1 MSKFSRRRASGAPL
15 AAKTPRASRFSKF
28 AYQPTDAGGQK
39 SLRQR
44 GIFLL
49 PNAFTTAA
57 LFCGFYAIVMAM
69 DKRFEHAAW
78 AIFIAMILDGL
89 DGRIARLTNTQSEFG
104 AQYDSLSDMVSFG
117 VAPAL
122 VIYEWSLHSLGK
134 LGWIAAFVY
143 CAGGALRLAR
153 FNTNI
158 EVVDKRFFQGLP
170 SPAAA
175 AIVAGF
181 ILMMEDMGWSGA
193 DLTRV
198 CWVLTLFAGLTM
210 VTNVPFYSFKDVNF
224 RKSVPF
230 IVVFLIAL
238 GFALLSIDPPKVLFP
253 ILVVYGLSGYA
264 VYFWRL
270 AKGKPV
276 SIIQTDKEPVD
287 QSERH

>member
-1 MSKFSRRRASGAPL
+1 MATFPRRRKPGAAKAPQPRFSRFGRKAEGG
-15 AAKTPRASRFSKF
+15 KPR
-28 AYQPTDAGGQK
+28 
-39 SLRQR
+39 R
-44 GIFLL
+44 GIYLL

-57 LFCGFYAIVMAM
+57 LFGGFYAIVMAM
-69 DKRFEHAAW
+69 NQRFEDACW
-78 AIFIAMILDGL
+78 AVFIAMVLDAL

-117 VAPAL
+117 AAPAL
-122 VIYEWSLHSLGK
+122 VIYEYSLRGLGK

-143 CAGGALRLAR
+143 CAGAALRLAR

-158 EVVDKRFFQGLP
+158 EVVDKRYFQGLP

-175 AIVAGF
+175 ALVVGF
-181 ILMMEDMGWSGA
+181 ILMMSDPDINVSPRQVDWISWTIA
-193 DLTRV
+193 
-198 CWVLTLFAGLTM
+198 LFAGLTM

-238 GFALLSIDPPKVLFP
+238 AFALVAIKPAVVLWPLFV
-253 ILVVYGLSGYA
+253 LYGLSGYA
-264 VYFWRL
+264 VLSWRL

-276 SIIQTDKEPVD
+276 SIIQTDVEPVD
-287 QSERH
+287 QSERR

>member
-1 MSKFSRRRASGAPL
+1 MPIFPRRRKPGVKKL
-15 AAKTPRASRFSKF
+15 PRFGRLGNIGRPKL
-28 AYQPTDAGGQK
+28 DAGGNPV
-39 SLRQR
+39 RRR
-44 GIFLL
+44 GIYLL

-69 DKRFEHAAW
+69 NQRFEHATW
-78 AIFIAMILDGL
+78 AIFIAMVLDAL
-89 DGRIARLTNTQSEFG
+89 DGRVARLTNTQSEFG

-117 VAPAL
+117 AAPAL
-122 VIYEWSLHSLGK
+122 VIYEWSLRGLGK

-143 CAGGALRLAR
+143 CAAAACRLAR

-158 EVVDKRFFQGLP
+158 EVVDKRYFQGLP

-175 AIVAGF
+175 AVVAGY
-181 ILMMEDMGWSGA
+181 ILMMTDLGISGMQ
-193 DLTRV
+193 LP
-198 CWVLTLFAGLTM
+198 WVSWGIALFAGLTM

-230 IVVFLIAL
+230 IAVFVIAL
-238 GFALLSIDPPKVLFP
+238 VFALVSIDPPKVLWP
-253 ILVVYGLSGYA
+253 IFVVYGLSGYV

-276 SIIQTDKEPVD
+276 SIIQTDHEPVD
-287 QSERH
+287 RSERR

>member
-1 MSKFSRRRASGAPL
+1 MATFPRRRKPGAPKVKG
-15 AAKTPRASRFSKF
+15 AKLSRFSKITR
-28 AYQPTDAGGQK
+28 QKVDADGNPV
-39 SLRQR
+39 RRR
-44 GIFLL
+44 GIYLL

-69 DKRFEHAAW
+69 NLKFEHAAW

-117 VAPAL
+117 AAPAL
-122 VIYEWSLHSLGK
+122 VIYEWSLRGLGK
-134 LGWIAAFVY
+134 FGWLAAFVY
-143 CAGGALRLAR
+143 CAGAALRLAR

-175 AIVAGF
+175 AMVAGF
-181 ILMMEDMGWSGA
+181 ILMMT
-193 DLTRV
+193 DLGYAGV
-198 CWVLTLFAGLTM
+198 DLAWMSWGIALFAGLTM

-238 GFALLSIDPPKVLFP
+238 ALALVSIDPPKVLMPLFV
-253 ILVVYGLSGYA
+253 IYGLSGYA
-264 VYFWRL
+264 VYLWRL

-276 SIIQTDKEPVD
+276 SIVQTDDEPVD
-287 QSERH
+287 QSERR